1 MILDRREKRVGTL
14 TKQVNELCRMT
25 ILKTRRELKSV
36 VAYQDK
42 KGDKSV
48 VAYHLSRLEK

>member
-14 TKQVNELCRMT
+14 AKQVNELCRMT